1 MVMLGTVT
9 RMPLSSAIIYLG
21 VGYALGPSVLG
32 VLSPDP
38 LRYAPLL
45 RPVAEVAVLI
55 SLFTVGLKMGVPLS
69 DRRWFLP
76 LRLASLSMAITV
88 GLIAAAGVWGL
99 SMSVGA
105 AVLLGAIL
113 APTDPVLASGVQMQT
128 GPEPDRVRFSLAG
141 EGGLNDGT
149 AFPFVMLGLG
159 LLGLH
164 DLGRDGWRWWSLDLL
179 WGTLGGLS
187 IGAALGAS
195 IGWLVVRLRTR
206 RGGAAGWDEFLS
218 LGLVACAYGAAQLS
232 MASGFLGVFAAGL
245 ALQRVKEQPRAGTAA
260 LDATSSSLGAHTD
273 RATHSHHA
281 SLAMSQAV
289 QGFNEQLEKVAEL
302 GIVVIVGAMLP
313 YITPSFA
320 LCWFIPLL
328 LAVVRPLAVA
338 AAASGERLA
347 ADQRFMVG
355 WFGIRGIG
363 SVFYLLFAIESGING
378 ALADELV
385 TLTLATVAASILV
398 HGLSAQ
404 PLMRWYGA
412 GKSRLRAR
420 EQVRSNS

>member
-1 MVMLGTVT
+1 
-9 RMPLSSAIIYLG
+9 
-21 VGYALGPSVLG
+21 
-32 VLSPDP
+32 
-38 LRYAPLL
+38 
-45 RPVAEVAVLI
+45 
-55 SLFTVGLKMGVPLS
+55 
-69 DRRWFLP
+69 
-76 LRLASLSMAITV
+76 
-88 GLIAAAGVWGL
+88 
-99 SMSVGA
+99 
-105 AVLLGAIL
+105 
-113 APTDPVLASGVQMQT
+113 
-128 GPEPDRVRFSLAG
+128 
-141 EGGLNDGT
+141 
-149 AFPFVMLGLG
+149 
-159 LLGLH
+159 
-164 DLGRDGWRWWSLDLL
+164 
-179 WGTLGGLS
+179 
-187 IGAALGAS
+187 
-195 IGWLVVRLRTR
+195 
-206 RGGAAGWDEFLS
+206 
-218 LGLVACAYGAAQLS
+218 
-232 MASGFLGVFAAGL
+232 
-245 ALQRVKEQPRAGTAA
+245 
-260 LDATSSSLGAHTD
+260 
-273 RATHSHHA
+273 
-281 SLAMSQAV
+281 MSQAV